1 MTNFSDNDKKEIL
14 NLKVTQM
21 KDLLTSGKISNE
33 ELVNIHIDQVEKYDS
48 RTNAIC
54 TFTPEQAVS
63 EARKLDS
70 NKKFDKPLSGIPI
83 FIKDLSK
90 TKGIRTT
97 MGSRIYENYIP
108 EEDDLVVEKIKNS
121 GSIILGKSNTPE
133 FGAGSQTFNDIF
145 GTTSNPYDLTKTCGG
160 SSGGAGTALAMR
172 MSPLC
177 QGSDMGG
184 SLRNPAA
191 WNNVVGFRTS
201 IGRVPQLPSG
211 ITYNNYSVNGPMA
224 RNIDDLTLLLSVMA
238 GYDNRIGNSINE
250 NPDKFLRLDTPNP
263 KNIKLAFSHNLGNYP
278 VSKEISENFSNTVKT
293 FSNLGFIME
302 ENYPDLENVDNVF
315 QTYRAYS
322 FANTHK
328 EHIKNHRDKMKDTLI
343 WNVEK
348 GLSLSSLDISLA
360 EAQRS
365 IIDVNIAEFFEN
377 FDYLVIPTTNVLPF
391 DKNKEYVDEIDGVK
405 LETYIDWMSLCYA
418 ITVTG
423 CPSISVPSGFVNGL
437 PTGVQIVGKK
447 LDDLG
452 VLQIAKIFEEET
464 KYYLKEPDIINK

>member
-21 KDLLTSGKISNE
+21 KDLLSTGKISNE

-83 FIKDLSK
+83 FIKDLTK

-201 IGRVPQLPSG
+201 IGRVPQLPSD

-238 GYDNRIGNSINE
+238 GYDNRIGICGSSGADSWWSSNW
-250 NPDKFLRLDTPNP
+250 NPTDGSRDSANYATNYIRHNVSTGYLSFGAGGVDASATEKLRITSDKVMTSVDFKPDAHHQRDIGTAAN
-263 KNIKLAFSHNLGNYP
+263 AFKDIYSETITTTSVYDSRGSVRRIGP
-278 VSKEISENFSNTVKT
+278 VSPVGVYDVVPGVGGTTGRFVFTTYDVRLVGGMTSGDVITIINNGGSDITIDAATNSVTLTNSADASTGDRTLASKGMATVLYVGSATAFIS
-293 FSNLGFIME
+293 G
-302 ENYPDLENVDNVF
+302 
-315 QTYRAYS
+315 A
-322 FANTHK
+322 
-328 EHIKNHRDKMKDTLI
+328 
-343 WNVEK
+343 
-348 GLSLSSLDISLA
+348 GLS
-360 EAQRS
+360 
-365 IIDVNIAEFFEN
+365 
-377 FDYLVIPTTNVLPF
+377 
-391 DKNKEYVDEIDGVK
+391 
-405 LETYIDWMSLCYA
+405 
-418 ITVTG
+418 
-423 CPSISVPSGFVNGL
+423 
-437 PTGVQIVGKK
+437 
-447 LDDLG
+447 
-452 VLQIAKIFEEET
+452 
-464 KYYLKEPDIINK
+464 